1 MTLYQT
7 PAVVLGTLL
16 CGSAQ
21 NGRIPVTSTLAVRQ
35 AEASRKRQL
44 VQVDYHDLRNWTEED
59 GAEDFRQYQRRNAS
73 AETINIKGRR
83 GRVAGDSEK
92 EADDGLR
99 SAQRRPRRS
108 SDRSRTHSWRM
119 KGNVKNERGAE
130 DMQIDIK
137 GLEIQIIPRPKTLES
152 LLFGRAGGI

>member
-16 CGSAQ
+16 CSSAQ
-21 NGRIPVTSTLAVRQ
+21 NRRIPATSTLTVRQ

-44 VQVDYHDLRNWTEED
+44 IQVDYHDLRNWTEED

-108 SDRSRTHSWRM
+108 SGRS
-119 KGNVKNERGAE
+119 
-130 DMQIDIK
+130 
-137 GLEIQIIPRPKTLES
+137 
-152 LLFGRAGGI
+152 

>member
-1 MTLYQT
+1 M
-7 PAVVLGTLL
+7 
-16 CGSAQ
+16 
-21 NGRIPVTSTLAVRQ
+21 
-35 AEASRKRQL
+35 
-44 VQVDYHDLRNWTEED
+44 EED
-59 GAEDFRQYQRRNAS
+59 GVEDLRLYQRRNAS
-73 AETINIKGRR
+73 AETISIEGRR

-130 DMQIDIK
+130 DMQIGIK
-137 GLEIQIIPRPKTLES
+137 GPGTTNNSK
-152 LLFGRAGGI
+152 A